1 MSRLMIALLMDVET
15 NLMFVRPYDCPTS
28 YDRLIRCET
37 IIRSSGWRTSKFLGV
52 FGPFGP
58 RVGGCVS
65 VGVYIGIVYIMPT
78 IGICVS
84 CWVSVVV
91 GFCGPFGPWVGG
103 FMSIGVY
110 ISIVYIMPTI
120 GCVRHENIITDSL
133 QPRAF
138 QKYSTWWGLLPLHHS
153 LYLCICVFVYLYFVF
168 AWLTTQNI
176 I

>member
-1 MSRLMIALLMDVET
+1 M
-15 NLMFVRPYDCPTS
+15 
-28 YDRLIRCET
+28 
-37 IIRSSGWRTSKFLGV
+37 
-52 FGPFGP
+52 
-58 RVGGCVS
+58 S

-84 CWVSVVV
+84 CWVSVLV
-91 GFCGPFGPWVGG
+91 GFCGPFGPCVGG

-138 QKYSTWWGLLPLHHS
+138 QKYST
-153 LYLCICVFVYLYFVF
+153 
-168 AWLTTQNI
+168 
-176 I
+176 